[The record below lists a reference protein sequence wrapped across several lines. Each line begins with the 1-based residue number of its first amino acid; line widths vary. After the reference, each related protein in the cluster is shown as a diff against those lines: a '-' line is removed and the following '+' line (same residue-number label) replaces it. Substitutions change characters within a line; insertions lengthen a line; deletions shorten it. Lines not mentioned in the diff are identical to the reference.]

1 MADRIQQRRD
11 TAARWA
17 QYNPVL
23 LEGEVGYVTDDSNQ
37 YKIGDGVHTW
47 NELPLR
53 GFDGTLVHELGD
65 SKTAAMSQKGVTYVT
80 NAIDRVLNGASRF
93 ALEYKLGDEI
103 TLVVKSSTYLNKSGA
118 EITGISSFTVGEYS
132 LTEDDR
138 NTNSYLVCDFIFA
151 GASAIAVAY
160 YDSGDN
166 FIGTHDFT
174 GLKGTEAYEIKTI
187 LRTDEKVAKIKLCAY
202 RSSPKLYRMYSNDN
216 RDYLRVAFG
225 SDIFPNIIKPDSI
238 EAEKRIS
245 SNGTIVNNQNA
256 SVGVFN
262 DLSNIDKIAVY
273 SFTNQSINNIAYYDA
288 DDNLLSIANGNKTTE
303 YQYVLLQ
310 KPELATKARVCW
322 VDKLSDAGYT
332 QTCVHTIFAAK
343 QMNGYEK
350 AEQLYFDKAP
360 ITNIWRDGSLT
371 DTDMKIISSIKK
383 CILKVPQERINDRF
397 IIVAIGW
404 GDTTHFDQPTM
415 CFGIYDLDSR
425 DLNLDGNW
433 VLRFSLSYE
442 SDEEIGI
449 KSYHVDNEKVKAEIC
464 VDFLK
469 LKKLFPQNPSIKWNA
484 AGDFLFVTPE
494 INFNDFKDA
503 LGNNKHLGVNQQGLT
518 LNVFDYVDN
527 INRILLSSKEGSE
540 ITNVT
545 VKEST
550 YLNSNGKE
558 VTGESFK
565 DFFVTEYSYTDS
577 DRLSNCAIVCDFNI
591 AGTAAYAI
599 AYYDKDDNFLFRHPI
614 QGLAGGSNYYRS
626 KMLLHKYNGIAK
638 VKLSGYKEKPKLFS
652 IPLYGVED
660 SNISSIKNIIGD
672 YSSINDYTSIQDSL
686 TQVDGY
692 YLNNDGVVSKMNN
705 FAYTDYYSAEN
716 IVSLRVDT
724 RLGSVL
730 GIIFWYDDYKNILS
744 SVTPKVPSDGVVK
757 SVYSEKPEGAV
768 WFRTSYYT
776 RDRLDVNVYA
786 ASKKKDL
793 ITYVNENNRSY
804 STPIDNLKRII
815 FVPIYGQ
822 SLSVGGESNPA
833 ISTVQKYNSLKFNTG
848 VSSRPSSPDLVTSF
862 VPLTETSVET
872 SSSGTGEMFIEALMR
887 ENALYAYSTRWNN
900 VQLLFVCPGLGSSSI
915 EYLSNDKEG
924 GHYNYFKNCLQAAKN
939 ICDANGYT
947 IEVPAWCWIQGETDI
962 KEGNSKS
969 VYYEALLSLQN
980 KINSDVK
987 SIIGQTNDVKC
998 ICYQTGCQCLYT
1010 QNYDF
1015 NNNQMDVLTAQMEAV
1030 RDNDAFMASVPMYMM
1045 DHVIRANIHIT
1056 NISEK
1061 LLGAYQGYVLKRYLI
1076 DKEMN
1081 KGVCPLSFTVSE
1093 NNILVKYS
1101 VPCSPLEFDINYVRE
1116 TKNMGYTCI
1125 KPDNSDIIESV
1136 SLYNDTVTIH
1146 CSESP
1151 VGCKLRYALN
1161 GESIAIPPSS
1171 KTGNS
1176 GREYGGRGNLR
1187 DSQGYHVYK
1196 DIEGIKYPL
1205 HNWAYAFEMIIN
1217 S

>member
-1 MADRIQQRRD
+1 MAKEFDVLKEQANVIKNEVEDGANTASRVGGMFVDVVEKIQDEHIDVVQ
-11 TAARWA
+11 
-17 QYNPVL
+17 
-23 LEGEVGYVTDDSNQ
+23 
-37 YKIGDGVHTW
+37 
-47 NELPLR
+47 
-53 GFDGTLVHELGD
+53 ELGD
-65 SKTAAMSQKGVTYVT
+65 DEDAVMSQKTVTYVT
-80 NAIDRVLNGASRF
+80 NAIDRILCSSSRF
-93 ALEYKLGDEI
+93 SLENKIGDEVALMLK
-103 TLVVKSSTYLNKSGA
+103 TNTYLNALGN
-118 EITGISSFTVGEYS
+118 EVTGISSFTVGEYS

-160 YDSGDN
+160 YDSSDN

-174 GLKGTEAYEIKTI
+174 GLGGTEAYEIKTI

-202 RSSPKLYRMYSNDN
+202 QSSPKLYRMYPNDN

-238 EAEKRIS
+238 EAGKQIS
-245 SNGTIVNNQNA
+245 SNGTIVNNQNM

-273 SFTNQSINNIAYYDA
+273 SFTNQGINNIAYYDA
-288 DDNLLSIANGNKTTE
+288 DDNLLSIANGNETTE

-322 VDKLSDAGYT
+322 VDKLSVTNY
-332 QTCVHTIFAAK
+332 VHTIFAAK

-350 AEQLYFDKAP
+350 ATQLNLSKAP

-397 IIVAIGW
+397 IIAVIGW
-404 GDTTHFDQPTM
+404 GDTTHFDQDTM
-415 CFGIYDLDSR
+415 CFWIYDLDSD
-425 DLNLDGNW
+425 DLNLDGNF

-469 LKKLFPQNPSIKWNA
+469 LKKLFPQNPSIKWDV

-494 INFNDFKDA
+494 INFNDFADA
-503 LGNNKHLGVNQQGLT
+503 LGNNRNIGVNQQGLA

-527 INRILLSSKEGSE
+527 INRILLSSKVGSE
-540 ITNVT
+540 ITNVII
-545 VKEST
+545 KEST

-558 VTGESFK
+558 VTGDSYK

-614 QGLAGGSNYYRS
+614 QGLEGKENYYRV
-626 KMLLHKYNGIAK
+626 KMLLHKYKGIAK
-638 VKLSGYKEKPKLFS
+638 VKLSGHKEKPKLFS

-660 SNISSIKNIIGD
+660 SNISGIKNIIGD
-672 YSSINDYTSIQDSL
+672 YNSINDYTSIQDSL

-692 YLNNDGVVSKMNN
+692 YLNNDGVVGELNN

-724 RLGSVL
+724 RLGEVL
-730 GIIFWYDDYKNILS
+730 GIIFWYDEYYNILS
-744 SVTPKVPSDGVVK
+744 SVTPKVSSEGVVK

-776 RDRLDVNVYA
+776 NDGLYINVYA
-786 ASKKKDL
+786 AYGQTDL
-793 ITYVNENNRSY
+793 ITYINKKQNIDS
-804 STPIDNLKRII
+804 SPIENLKRIVFI
-815 FVPIYGQ
+815 PIYGQ
-822 SLSVGGESNPA
+822 SLSVGGESTPA
-833 ISTVQKYNSLKFNTG
+833 ITKSPKYNSLKFNTG
-848 VSSRPSSPDLVTSF
+848 TISRPSSPDAVTSF
-862 VPLTETSVET
+862 IPLKEDSSET
-872 SSSGTGEMFIEALMR
+872 SSSGTSEMFIETLMR
-887 ENALYAYSTRWNN
+887 ENALYAYSKAWDN
-900 VQLLFVCPGLGSSSI
+900 VQLLFVCPGQGSSSI
-915 EYLSNDKEG
+915 EYLSNDEEG

-939 ICDANGYT
+939 ICDDNGYT

-1030 RDNDAFMASVPMYMM
+1030 RDNDAFMASIPMYMM
-1045 DHVIRANIHIT
+1045 DHVIGANIHIT

-1093 NNILVKYS
+1093 NDILVKYS
-1101 VPCSPLEFDINYVRE
+1101 VPCPPLEFDTNYVRE

-1146 CSESP
+1146 CSETP

-1161 GESIAIPPSS
+1161 GESIVIPPSS

-1205 HNWAYAFEMIIN
+1205 HNWAYAFERMI
-1217 S
+1217 